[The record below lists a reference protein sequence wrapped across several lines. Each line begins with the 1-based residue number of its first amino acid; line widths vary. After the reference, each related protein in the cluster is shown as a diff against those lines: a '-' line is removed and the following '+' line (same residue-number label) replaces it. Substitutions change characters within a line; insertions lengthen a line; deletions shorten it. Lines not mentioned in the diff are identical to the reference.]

1 MKGGDDYKRKTK
13 KDKARRNFEY
23 NGKYSPKHVR
33 MQEELLEKRQQINQA
48 SKVENKENPDNNNN
62 NNTNNKKDKQKK

>member
-1 MKGGDDYKRKTK
+1 MKGSDDYKRKTK

-33 MQEELLEKRQQINQA
+33 MQEELMEKRQQINQA
-48 SKVENKENPDNNNN
+48 SKAGNQENLENNND
-62 NNTNNKKDKQKK
+62 TNKKEKNTKK